1 MPVLAALAPQP
12 VVGALT
18 SNAFTEITREL
29 PESWKI
35 GFKLISDG
43 SSTLRR
49 EFGA

>member
-1 MPVLAALAPQP
+1 MNPPSRMPPATSRLVP
-12 VVGALT
+12 T
-18 SNAFTEITREL
+18 SNAFTEIKREL

-49 EFGA
+49 EFGV